1 MSKTLSAAILLGMIA
16 TASAN
21 AKELR
26 DLKVLYVGSER
37 ASEYIGFL
45 SGKVAQIDAK
55 RRDAFH
61 VRDAAAFDV
70 ILLDWP
76 QGEEAREMRQL
87 KSPLGPRDEW
97 EKPTVL
103 LGSAG
108 LNLAVA
114 WKLKGG
120 SGCTCMDPL
129 AYDLREHRIF
139 DTPFKI
145 DRHKM
150 ISIPTPADFKSE
162 VKESEIMVLPLV
174 ADPGRRWSAG
184 WCTHARDF
192 EVYPDVEFLSGGVN
206 HQTPTSAGLWRQGN
220 LLHFGFEQSPA
231 ELNDLGQL
239 VLLNAIAYISHFT
252 EDRPIAITPSPFAGP
267 VARGRSVLARWLRN
281 HEYSID
287 LCKGVVAPGTWKTL
301 SKRPDRETM
310 AQWAD
315 ENARFLHPNHDQVLE
330 IDDDLVA
337 SGVTFDQSEF
347 FDKVLADL
355 RSEDRMLVG
364 RARRLLERYVPIGPS
379 ADDANAWGSW
389 WKENQRFAF
398 ASDAGDYRWYI
409 DPIAKKRGV
418 PTSVM
423 RGPKRASQPFPDVTA
438 AR

>member
-1 MSKTLSAAILLGMIA
+1 MFKSLSATLFFGMIA
-16 TASAN
+16 SVSASAD
-21 AKELR
+21 ELR

-37 ASEYIGFL
+37 ASAYVGFL
-45 SGKVAQIDAK
+45 SGKVAQIEAK
-55 RRDAFH
+55 SREAFE
-61 VRDAAAFDV
+61 VRDADAFDV

-76 QGEEAREMRQL
+76 QGEATRDMRKL
-87 KSPLGPRDEW
+87 RSPLGGRDGW

-103 LGSAG
+103 LGNAG
-108 LNLAVA
+108 LNLAVT

-139 DTPFKI
+139 RTPFKI
-145 DRHKM
+145 DRGKM
-150 ISIPTPADFKSE
+150 ISIPTPDAFKGE
-162 VKESEIMVLPLV
+162 LKEPEIRVLPLV
-174 ADPGRRWSAG
+174 ADQSRRWSAG

-231 ELNDLGQL
+231 EMSDLGQL
-239 VLLNAIAYISHFT
+239 LLLNAIAYISHFT
-252 EDRPIAITPSPFAGP
+252 EDRPIAITPSVFARP

-281 HEYSID
+281 PEYSID
-287 LCKGVVAPGTWKTL
+287 SCKSLLAPATWKTL
-301 SKRPDRETM
+301 SRRPDRETM

-315 ENARFLHPNHDQVLE
+315 EIARFLHPNHDQLLE

-337 SGVTFDQSEF
+337 TGVRFDQPEF
-347 FDKVLADL
+347 FDKVLVGL
-355 RSEDRMLVG
+355 RSEDRVVHG
-364 RARRLLERYVPIGPS
+364 RAQRLLERYVPIGPS
-379 ADDANAWGSW
+379 AGDADAWASW

-409 DPIAKKRGV
+409 DPLAKKRGE
-418 PTSVM
+418 PSREL
-423 RGPKRASQPFPDVTA
+423 RGPKRASQPFADITA
-438 AR
+438 GR